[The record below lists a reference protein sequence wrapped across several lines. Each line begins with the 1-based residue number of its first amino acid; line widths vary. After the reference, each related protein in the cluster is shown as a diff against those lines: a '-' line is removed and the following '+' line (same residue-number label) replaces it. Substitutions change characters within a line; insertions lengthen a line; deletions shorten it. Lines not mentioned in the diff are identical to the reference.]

1 MANLCDYRDPK
12 TNMCNGSMQEAIQCE
27 YCLDGDIKDPS
38 NPRYMMETE
47 SYYCVYHKGMH
58 MQEVHK

>member
-1 MANLCDYRDPK
+1 MANLCDYRDK
-12 TNMCNGSMQEAIQCE
+12 QNMCNGSIQEAMQCE

-47 SYYCVYHKGMH
+47 SYYCVFHRSKH
-58 MQEVHK
+58 MQEFHK